1 MTWLRYGVVFLA
13 VAIGVA
19 QVVRLLDITKDEMLG
34 SAAQIMVPAMIAAL
48 IEGQQYVRRHA
59 ALPGSG
65 GAWRFAFIAMGVAT
79 VLNVA
84 LTYAGPTVAP
94 EFAKLAIAAPGSQQ
108 FVTLLLMYA
117 GGYLL
122 ANRFFFGIG
131 AGNTMS
137 RDKARN
143 ERPGK

>member
-1 MTWLRYGVVFLA
+1 MIWLRYSAVFLA
-13 VAIGVA
+13 VAVGVS
-19 QVVRLLDITKDEMLG
+19 QVVRLLGITKDEMLG

-59 ALPGSG
+59 ALPGSHR
-65 GAWRFAFIAMGVAT
+65 AWRFAFVGTLVAT
-79 VLNVA
+79 ALNVA
-84 LTYAGPTVAP
+84 LAYAGPDVAP
-94 EFAKLAIAAPGSQQ
+94 EFAKLAIAVPGSQQ

-131 AGNTMS
+131 AGNTVS
-137 RDKARN
+137 RDKARE
-143 ERPGK
+143 ERGRK